1 MLRRGDVFAG
11 FVIERELGRGGM
23 GAVYAARHPRLPKLL
38 ALKLLHRELFG
49 DKETRGRFEREADL
63 VAQLDHPNIITVFDR
78 GIEDN
83 HLWISMQYVDG
94 VDTAAI
100 PVNAMPVAR
109 AMQILQQTAGALDYA
124 HAQGVLH
131 RDVKPA
137 NILLS
142 RSAGAGPGFTE
153 RVLLTDFGIAKLLA
167 DSGRLTR
174 TGTLVATLAYAA
186 PEQLI
191 AAPVDY
197 RADQY
202 SLACTL
208 FRMLTGY
215 GPYDGPNIAA
225 IMWGHVQS
233 PPPSLRAARPDL
245 PAGLDLVLAKA
256 MAKDPDRRFRTCC
269 EFAEAALEAWRKPEP
284 PRTMHRPPQPDRP
297 AHHRPPAPP
306 TPPTEQPVP
315 SGSPQP
321 APPGSPRSVQSSS
334 EQPVPSNFPQP
345 ALSSSPQPVR
355 ASSPQPIRPS
365 SLRAVA
371 DRVHG
376 CLLGGAAGDALGA
389 PVENLLLVDI
399 RQRYGPDGVTGDPFE
414 DKISEETQ
422 LALFT
427 AEALIKGSVRARAK
441 GLSGAT
447 LGMMQQGFLV
457 WLQGQGIEIPEQES
471 KLHSRLAAHPALV
484 EPRGNGLAVLSALQ
498 KAGARGKPFQPL
510 GTRTN
515 PVNDS
520 KGCAALARS
529 APCGFGYLLDRT
541 GLAAEIVF
549 ELGCDAA
556 ALTHGNPSGWLP
568 AGALAVIVYDLVRG
582 AELRAA
588 VHRARTELRKYE
600 RHEETS
606 NALEAAVRLAD
617 RVGPRMPRLEDT
629 ESLGP
634 GWIGPEALAIAVYAA
649 LAAQAVGGTAEQ
661 IVRNGILLAVNHSGD
676 SDATGAI
683 CGSVLG
689 ACYGVTALPPDW
701 RAVETSAVIEELAAD
716 YCLEFGPNPPSNDYG
731 EPSTDWRNR
740 YSG

>member
-63 VAQLDHPNIITVFDR
+63 VAQLDHPNIITVHDR

-109 AMQILQQTAGALDYA
+109 AMQILHQTAGALDYA
-124 HAQGVLH
+124 HTQGVLH

-174 TGTLVATLAYAA
+174 TGTLVATLAYAS

-215 GPYDGPNIAA
+215 GPYDAPNIAA

-245 PAGLDLVLAKA
+245 PAGLDTVLAKA
-256 MAKDPDRRFRTCC
+256 MAKDPDHRFRTCC
-269 EFAEAALEAWRKPEP
+269 EFAEAALEAWRKPEQ
-284 PRTMHRPPQPDRP
+284 PRTIHRPPQPDR
-297 AHHRPPAPP
+297 RPPNR
-306 TPPTEQPVP
+306 PTEQPL
-315 SGSPQP
+315 
-321 APPGSPRSVQSSS
+321 RS
-334 EQPVPSNFPQP
+334 
-345 ALSSSPQPVR
+345 
-355 ASSPQPIRPS
+355 S

-376 CLLGGAAGDALGA
+376 SLLGGAVGDALGA
-389 PVENLLLVDI
+389 PIENLLLVDI
-399 RQRYGPDGVTGDPFE
+399 RQRYGPNGVTGDRFE
-414 DKISEETQ
+414 GKISEETQ

-427 AEALIKGSVRARAK
+427 MEALIKGSVRARAK
-441 GLSGAT
+441 GSGGAT

-457 WLQGQGIEIPEQES
+457 WLRGQGVEIPEQETE
-471 KLHSRLAAHPALV
+471 LHSRLAVHPALV
-484 EPRGNGLAVLSALQ
+484 ARRGNGLAVISALQ
-498 KAGARGKPFQPL
+498 KAGARGKPFAPL
-510 GTRTN
+510 GTRTE

-541 GLAAEIVF
+541 GLAVEIVF

-568 AGALAVIVYDLVRG
+568 AGTLAIIVYELVRG
-582 AELRAA
+582 TDLRAA
-588 VHRARTELRKYE
+588 IDRARTELRKYE

-606 NALEAAVRLAD
+606 KALDAAVRLAD
-617 RVGPRMPRLEDT
+617 RVGARIPRPEDT
-629 ESLGP
+629 EALGP

-649 LAAQAVGGTAEQ
+649 LAAQTVGGTPEQ
-661 IVRNGILLAVNHSGD
+661 MVRNGILLAVNHSGD

-683 CGSVLG
+683 CGSILG
-689 ACYGVTALPPDW
+689 ACFGASAIPPAW
-701 RAVETSAVIEELAAD
+701 RAVDVHTVVEELAID
-716 YCLEFGPNPPSNDYG
+716 YCTEFGPNPPSGEYG
-731 EPSTDWRNR
+731 GPSPDWFARHM
-740 YSG
+740 S

>member
-1 MLRRGDVFAG
+1 MLRRGEVFAG

-78 GIEDN
+78 GVEDN

-109 AMQILQQTAGALDYA
+109 AMQILHQTAGALDYA

-174 TGTLVATLAYAA
+174 TGTLVATLAYAS

-215 GPYDGPNIAA
+215 GPYDASNIAA
-225 IMWGHVQS
+225 VMWGHVQS
-233 PPPSLRAARPDL
+233 PPPSLHATRPDL
-245 PAGLDLVLAKA
+245 PAGLDSVLAKA
-256 MAKDPDRRFRTCC
+256 MAKDPDQRFRTCC
-269 EFAEAALEAWRKPEP
+269 EFAEAALEAWRKPEL
-284 PRTMHRPPQPDRP
+284 PRTIHRSPQPDRQQPRRP
-297 AHHRPPAPP
+297 AEP
-306 TPPTEQPVP
+306 
-315 SGSPQP
+315 
-321 APPGSPRSVQSSS
+321 
-334 EQPVPSNFPQP
+334 
-345 ALSSSPQPVR
+345 PVR
-355 ASSPQPIRPS
+355 PNSPPSARPNP
-365 SLRAVA
+365 LRGVA

-376 CLLGGAAGDALGA
+376 CLIGGAAGDALGA
-389 PVENLLLVDI
+389 PVENLLLTDI
-399 RQRYGPDGVTGDPFE
+399 RQRYGPNGVDGKSFE
-414 DKISEETQ
+414 GRISEETQ

-427 AEALIKGSVRARAK
+427 LEALIKGSVRARLK
-441 GLSGAT
+441 GIGGAT
-447 LGMMQQGFLV
+447 LGLMQQGFLV
-457 WLQGQGIEIPEQES
+457 WLRGQGIEIPAQEGEP
-471 KLHSRLAAHPALV
+471 HSRLAAYPALLDR
-484 EPRGNGLAVLSALQ
+484 RGNGLAVLSALQ
-498 KAGARGKPFQPL
+498 KAGARGKPFTPL
-510 GTRTN
+510 GTRTE
-515 PVNDS
+515 PINDS
-520 KGCAALARS
+520 KGCAALARC

-541 GLAAEIVF
+541 GLAVEFVF

-556 ALTHGNPSGWLP
+556 ALTHGHPSGWLP
-568 AGALAVIVYDLVRG
+568 AGTLAVIVYELIRG
-582 AELRAA
+582 TDLRAA
-588 VHRARTELRKYE
+588 IDRARIELRKYE

-606 NALEAAVRLAD
+606 AALEAAVRLAD
-617 RVGPRMPRLEDT
+617 RVGARMPRPEDT

-634 GWIGPEALAIAVYAA
+634 GWIAPEALSIALYAA
-649 LAAQAVGGTAEQ
+649 LAAQTVGGTPEQ
-661 IVRNGILLAVNHSGD
+661 MVGNGILLAVNHSGD

-683 CGSVLG
+683 CGSILG
-689 ACYGVTALPPDW
+689 ACFGAAAIPPAW
-701 RAVETSAVIEELAAD
+701 RAVDASAVIEELATD
-716 YCLEFGPNPPSNDYG
+716 YCTEFGPNPPSGEYG
-731 EPSTDWRNR
+731 GPSQEWFDRHMN
-740 YSG
+740 